1 MIESP
6 DVGLAQ
12 IARPRVEQEADEL
25 QEGEDT
31 EDVTPSDDSEVEEEA
46 EAALVDSGDDS
57 TDELR
62 TSASNWL
69 ETNVLRSTASINN
82 CRKLRC

>member
-1 MIESP
+1 MLKLNAGTEPLVWSGVSILTSP

-46 EAALVDSGDDS
+46 E
-57 TDELR
+57 
-62 TSASNWL
+62 
-69 ETNVLRSTASINN
+69 
-82 CRKLRC
+82 